1 MAEKKIGW
9 GFSIL
14 GECSLNKFGGY
25 LNQVCWSVRTRL
37 RDVHSRHDA
46 PVKPAGMFHKSIL
59 FHVSIRERAHRI
71 FFFIKE
77 RGAEETPTLPPNQ
90 WGFPRG
96 IGEIQGFKTSV
107 IQMHCKVTVS
117 KAYM

>member
-25 LNQVCWSVRTRL
+25 LNQVAGL

-59 FHVSIRERAHRI
+59 FHVSIQERAHRN

-90 WGFPRG
+90 SGFPRG
-96 IGEIQGFKTSV
+96 IKWDSRL
-107 IQMHCKVTVS
+107 
-117 KAYM
+117 